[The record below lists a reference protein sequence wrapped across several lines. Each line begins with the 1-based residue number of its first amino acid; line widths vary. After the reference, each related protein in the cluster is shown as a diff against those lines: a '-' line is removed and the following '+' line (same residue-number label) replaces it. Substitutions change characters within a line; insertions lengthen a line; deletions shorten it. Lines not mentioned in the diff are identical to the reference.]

1 MRTGFDPT
9 QETLVAGAVRLGSYD
24 YFQSQIVR
32 HVALKGHDV
41 ELQMA
46 YGSSPIATLL
56 LAQLLLFWTREA
68 HEILWFS
75 LNQFISVG

>member
-1 MRTGFDPT
+1 MEMRTGFDPT

-41 ELQMA
+41 ELTDGIREFTDCDA
-46 YGSSPIATLL
+46 LAGTIATFLD
-56 LAQLLLFWTREA
+56 A
-68 HEILWFS
+68 
-75 LNQFISVG
+75 